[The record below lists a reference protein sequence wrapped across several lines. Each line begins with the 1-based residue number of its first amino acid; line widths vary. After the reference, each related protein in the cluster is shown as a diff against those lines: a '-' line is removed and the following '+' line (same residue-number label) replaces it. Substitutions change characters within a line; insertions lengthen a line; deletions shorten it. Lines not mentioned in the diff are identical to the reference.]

1 MDESTNGGAA
11 LSRRGIIVVGA
22 SWGGVDALRQLAAA
36 LPPDLPAA
44 LFIVLHMTPESPSM
58 LPHLL
63 ARAGPLHACHPRD
76 GEVIRNGVV
85 YVAPPDHH
93 MLLERGTVRLSTS
106 ARENRCRPAIDPLF
120 RSAARV
126 YGSRVA
132 GVVLTGAQ
140 DDGTAGLLRVKA
152 AGGVAIVQDPAE
164 AFCPDMPRSALARV
178 DVDYC
183 LPIAAIATTLV
194 ALAAAPIADEQAAL
208 QGVPMAETSV
218 ETETPSPFTC
228 PDCNGTIWMKNGG
241 VVEFRCRV
249 GHRYSEESM
258 VDAQRDAVEHAKWAA
273 LRALEEKADLHRR
286 LAARTRAR
294 SHSHSRFVE
303 SARAAE
309 EQVRML
315 RSILL
320 DTESRASTT
329 ADSDQP
335 SSAKMSE
342 P

>member
-1 MDESTNGGAA
+1 
-11 LSRRGIIVVGA
+11 
-22 SWGGVDALRQLAAA
+22 
-36 LPPDLPAA
+36 
-44 LFIVLHMTPESPSM
+44 
-58 LPHLL
+58 
-63 ARAGPLHACHPRD
+63 
-76 GEVIRNGVV
+76 
-85 YVAPPDHH
+85 
-93 MLLERGTVRLSTS
+93 
-106 ARENRCRPAIDPLF
+106 
-120 RSAARV
+120 
-126 YGSRVA
+126 
-132 GVVLTGAQ
+132 
-140 DDGTAGLLRVKA
+140 
-152 AGGVAIVQDPAE
+152 
-164 AFCPDMPRSALARV
+164 
-178 DVDYC
+178 
-183 LPIAAIATTLV
+183 
-194 ALAAAPIADEQAAL
+194 
-208 QGVPMAETSV
+208 
-218 ETETPSPFTC
+218 
-228 PDCNGTIWMKNGG
+228 MKNGG

-329 ADSDQP
+329 PDSDQP